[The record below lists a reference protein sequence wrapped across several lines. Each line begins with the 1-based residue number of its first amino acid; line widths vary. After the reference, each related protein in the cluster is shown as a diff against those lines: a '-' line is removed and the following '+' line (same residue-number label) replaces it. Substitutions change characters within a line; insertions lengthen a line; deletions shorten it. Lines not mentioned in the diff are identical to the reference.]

1 MHLVSN
7 FWVIH
12 VYIYYCVNSITFE
25 VAVLASKLIML
36 SLPYHKI
43 AFIFNFICQ
52 MQFLC
57 RKIILF
63 SSIHLQELFWNW
75 NMNALEL
82 NFKWRFSLSHAIYY
96 DNKVLCALVSRRN
109 HNSESRLFSVENRSL
124 SAGTVVWLRWIINKK
139 QIILTCKWRTDYI
152 TLLL

>member
-1 MHLVSN
+1 MSDTC
-7 FWVIH
+7 I
-12 VYIYYCVNSITFE
+12 YIYYCVNSITFK
-25 VAVLASKLIML
+25 VAVLASKIIML

-82 NFKWRFSLSHAIYY
+82 NFKWRFSLSHALYY

-109 HNSESRLFSVENRSL
+109 HKFWIPSFFCRKSVSVGWNCCL
-124 SAGTVVWLRWIINKK
+124 VAVNYKQKTNYIN
-139 QIILTCKWRTDYI
+139 L
-152 TLLL
+152 